1 MTPVEIFARIE
12 HKVRPYFYNLPPELS
27 IRLFSFGRKAFI
39 SILSKDKPMK
49 SVILPP
55 KSSRRFWDIEFNCNI
70 FNAAGMFKKGEGY
83 YTVAS
88 QGAGAYLAGT
98 TTAEYRNGNTKNNT
112 THPVATFLKSGIAVN
127 WMGLPNEGHKIVA
140 SRLSCIERK
149 QGCPIG
155 ASIGADPAQTG
166 LASLSGVLDGF
177 KLYSQANVDFIEL
190 NESCP
195 NVVHEHS
202 EELID
207 GIDKSLVE
215 RLEYISVNFLK
226 KRKAFIPVIVK
237 FSTDTNPEQVP
248 ALIHLLLTLGFD
260 GVNFGNTSTNYSHHR
275 KGLSENEQKTFEYFI
290 KTFGG
295 GVSGRTLKASSYA
308 LAAQAVYFAK
318 SMNPQHEF
326 HVIRTGGIETA
337 EDIAESEKSGISLN
351 QWFTAYWE
359 QFSLHGH
366 ELYLN
371 LLDKS

>member
-1 MTPVEIFARIE
+1 MKKII
-12 HKVRPYFYNLPPELS
+12 LPPEA
-27 IRLFSFGRKAFI
+27 GRK
-39 SILSKDKPMK
+39 
-49 SVILPP
+49 
-55 KSSRRFWDIEFNCNI
+55 FWDLEFNCPI

-98 TTAEYRNGNTKNNT
+98 TTAEYRKGNTKNNI

-127 WMGLPNEGHKIVA
+127 WMGLPNEGHETVA
-140 SRLSCIERK
+140 SRLSRIEK
-149 QGCPIG
+149 QNGCPIG
-155 ASIGADPAQTG
+155 ASISADPVQTG
-166 LASLSGVLDGF
+166 LLSLNGVLDGF
-177 KLYSQANVDFIEL
+177 KLYSQAKCDFIEL

-207 GIDKSLVE
+207 GIDKSLVD

-237 FSTDTNPEQVP
+237 FSNDTSPEQVP

-275 KGLSENEQKTFEYFI
+275 NGLSGNEKKTFEYFT

-295 GVSGRTLKASSYA
+295 GVSGRTLKSSSYA

-337 EDIAESEKSGISLN
+337 EDLAESEKSGISLN

-359 QFSLHGH
+359 HFSLHGH
-366 ELYLN
+366 ELYLKILTKN
-371 LLDKS
+371 